1 VRRSYLPRCGAAE
14 ELRRKPQ
21 LEKRMRNA
29 PPIEAAAAAV
39 VTKQRSSSPSSWL
52 SLSKLLPRQ
61 ILQLPSHIAATNHRL
76 CVMGC
81 LSATLR
87 LSDKNSRF
95 IATTTTGVGIA
106 PGNCNRVREREREN
120 GGQTTWVTS
129 FLWVDGF

>member
-1 VRRSYLPRCGAAE
+1 MRRSYLPRCGTAE
-14 ELRRKPQ
+14 EVRRKPQ

-29 PPIEAAAAAV
+29 PPIAAAAV

-61 ILQLPSHIAATNHRL
+61 ILQLPSHIAATKHRL

-81 LSATLR
+81 LFGTLR

-106 PGNCNRVREREREN
+106 PGNCDRVREREN

-129 FLWVDGF
+129 ILWVDGL

>member
-1 VRRSYLPRCGAAE
+1 
-14 ELRRKPQ
+14 

-29 PPIEAAAAAV
+29 PPIAAAAAAAV

-81 LSATLR
+81 LFATLR
-87 LSDKNSRF
+87 FSDKNSRF
-95 IATTTTGVGIA
+95 IATTTTTGVGIA
-106 PGNCNRVREREREN
+106 PGNCNRVRERERELRTDYLGKFILV
-120 GGQTTWVTS
+120 GGWS
-129 FLWVDGF
+129 LIC